1 MPKKCRKSA
10 EKCRKSSRK
19 VVIAT
24 ATMIFVGPKILFRSS
39 KIMFR
44 SPKILF
50 RGRWNIV
57 PRPLERFLSE
67 STGIAV
73 AISGRSG
80 GKVVIKPSFP
90 PLSNTFI
97 YR

>member
-1 MPKKCRKSA
+1 M
-10 EKCRKSSRK
+10 
-19 VVIAT
+19 VIAT

-90 PLSNTFI
+90 PLLNYLI